1 MIDPL
6 PEDLCPM
13 ASFFRPLYTNTHP
26 VVRAALSQRLIDHR
40 LFIYERHLELPVV
53 F

>member
-1 MIDPL
+1 
-6 PEDLCPM
+6 M

-26 VVRAALSQRLIDHR
+26 VVRAALSARLIAHR
-40 LFIYERHLELPVV
+40 EFIYREFLELPVV